1 MREHSSS
8 RANQTCLS
16 LTTDKI
22 INFKNKC
29 MEKIRKPRTLSR
41 KISGKTLRAI
51 QIVFFLTLGFTF
63 QVSANISAQV
73 VHLKEQE
80 HTLKAIFEEVE
91 KQAGLLTFFSNN
103 ELNMYRKV
111 QIEKPS
117 FTVKELYDFILKGT
131 HLQAEITSTYVII
144 RPGQTQQPQNNPDE
158 RSISGKVTDEKGDPL
173 PGVTIMIVGTTTGT
187 ATDVEGNYTLKAKA
201 GNILKFSF
209 VGMKEKNVRITD
221 KNVINVSL
229 EPENETLEEVVVTGM
244 AQMDKRLFT
253 GATDRLGAEQV
264 IVQGM
269 PDVSRALE
277 GRSAGVSVQNVSG
290 TFGTAP
296 KIRVRGATS
305 IYGSSKP
312 LWVVDGV
319 VMEDVVELKA
329 DDLSSGDAVT
339 LISSAIAGLSA
350 DDIESFQILKDGSAT
365 SIYGARAMA
374 GVVVITTKRGKA
386 GVSHI
391 NYSGELSMRLVP
403 AYSTFNIMNS
413 QDQMSVYNEMYQKG
427 WLGFAKTYRAS
438 ESGVY
443 GKMYQL
449 INTYDPVSGTWALA
463 NTPEARNKYLQE
475 AEMRNTDWFKE
486 LFRNSLTQ
494 NHALSISSGTEKAKY
509 YASMSLYHDPG
520 WSKASSVN
528 RYTASANA
536 SYDIL
541 PNLTLNLLMNSSYR
555 DQKAPGTLSQQVDVV
570 SGEVKRDFDINPYSY
585 ALNTSRALAVKD
597 ADDYTYY
604 TRNYAP
610 FNILKEL
617 ENNYIDLSMVD
628 LKFQGELKWKI
639 RTGLEIGLVG
649 AVKYQNSSQEH
660 HIKDQSNQ
668 AQAYREMS
676 DATIRDANPFLYTDP
691 DIAYSLPVSILPEGG
706 IYKRTNYKMFGVDF
720 RGTLSYNKVFNE
732 THIVNFFGG
741 METNSVERQATWF
754 MGMGYQY
761 EMGGNP
767 FFNYYAFKQLAEEN
781 GQYYDNS
788 TTYSRNVAFF
798 GTATYS
804 YKGIYTLNGTLR
816 YEGSNKLGKSRS
828 SRWLPTWN
836 VALAWNVHEESFFG
850 DINPAISHLTLRTS
864 YSLTADRGPAFV
876 SNSRAIYTSYTPWRP
891 SSSVKEPGLEITSL
905 ENSELTY
912 EKKHELNI
920 GLDLGVLDNRI
931 NLSADYY
938 TRNNYDLIGLINTQ
952 GAGGET
958 TKYANVASMKSSGFE
973 FTLSTKNIR
982 LPNFSWST
990 DLIFSKNKNTVTKL
1004 DSRSRVI
1011 DLVAGNGF
1019 ARKDYPVR
1027 SLFSIPFKGLNQAG
1041 LPTFLNHKGE
1051 ITITDINFQER
1062 DLVDFLKYE
1071 GPSEPTITGSFGNI
1085 FTYKNL
1091 KLNVFITYSFGNVI
1105 RLDPVFR
1112 NSYSDLDAMPK
1123 EYKNRWMLPGDEA
1136 RTNIPVIASKR
1147 QDKDIQNLRYAYN
1160 AYNYS
1165 DARIADGGFMRM
1177 KEISLTYNFPSKIIH
1192 RLNLNN
1198 LSLKIQATNLFLIY
1212 ADSKLNGQDPEF
1224 FRSGGVSA
1232 PVPKQFT
1239 FTLKFGF

>member
-1 MREHSSS
+1 
-8 RANQTCLS
+8 
-16 LTTDKI
+16 
-22 INFKNKC
+22 
-29 MEKIRKPRTLSR
+29 MEKIRKPRVLSR
-41 KISGKTLRAI
+41 KISGKMLRVT
-51 QIVFFLTLGFTF
+51 QFVFFLTLGLTL
-63 QVSANISAQV
+63 QVSAHTSAQV

-80 HTLKAIFEEVE
+80 HTLKALFEEVE

-103 ELNMYRKV
+103 ELDMYRKV
-111 QIEKPS
+111 QIEKAN
-117 FTVKELYDFILKGT
+117 FTVKELYDLILKGT

-144 RPGQTQQPQNNPDE
+144 RPSQANQQQQKSNPDE
-158 RSISGKVTDEKGDPL
+158 RTITGKVTDEQGEPL
-173 PGVTIMIVGTTTGT
+173 PGVTIMIIGTTSGT
-187 ATDVEGNYTLKAKA
+187 ATDVEGKYTLKVRA
-201 GNILKFSF
+201 GNTLKFSF
-209 VGMKEKNVRITD
+209 VGMKDQTVRIAD
-221 KNVINVSL
+221 KNVIDVTLKPDS
-229 EPENETLEEVVVTGM
+229 ETLEEVVVTGM

-253 GATDRLGAEQV
+253 GATDRLSADQV
-264 IVQGM
+264 IVQGL

-312 LWVVDGV
+312 MWVVDGV
-319 VMEDVVELKA
+319 VMEDVVELGA
-329 DDLSSGDAVT
+329 DELSSGDAVT

-350 DDIESFQILKDGSAT
+350 DDIENFQILKDGSAT

-391 NYSGELSMRLVP
+391 NYTGELSMRLVP
-403 AYSTFNIMNS
+403 DYSTFNIMNS

-427 WLGFAKTYRAS
+427 WLSFAKTYRAS

-443 GKMYQL
+443 GKMYKL
-449 INTYDPVSGTWALA
+449 MNTYDPVSGTWALA

-475 AEMRNTDWFKE
+475 AEMRNTDWFNE

-494 NHALSISSGTEKAKY
+494 NHSISISSGTEKARY
-509 YASMSLYHDPG
+509 YASMSIYHDPG

-528 RYTASANA
+528 RYTANANA

-541 PNLTLNLLMNSSYR
+541 PNLTLSLLTNGSYR
-555 DQKAPGTLSQQVDVV
+555 DQQAPGTLSQQVDVV

-597 ADDYTYY
+597 AKGYTYY

-610 FNILKEL
+610 FNILHEL
-617 ENNYIDLSMVD
+617 ENNYIDLNMVD

-639 RTGLEIGLVG
+639 RTGLEVSMVG

-706 IYKRTNYKMFGVDF
+706 IYKRTNYKMFGTDF
-720 RGTLSYNKVFNE
+720 RATLSFNKVFNE
-732 THIVNFFGG
+732 THITNFFGG

-761 EMGGNP
+761 DMGGNP

-781 GQYYDNS
+781 GQYYQNTS
-788 TTYSRNVAFF
+788 TTSRNVAFF

-836 VALAWNVHEESFFG
+836 IALAWNAHEESFFESLK
-850 DINPAISHLTLRTS
+850 PAVSHLTFRTS
-864 YSLTADRGPAFV
+864 YSLTADRGPASV
-876 SNSRAIYTSYTPWRP
+876 SNTRAIKTSNTPRRP
-891 SSSVKEPGLEITSL
+891 SSTVKEPGLEISSL

-920 GLDLGVLDNRI
+920 GLDFGFLDNRI
-931 NLSADYY
+931 NLSSDYY

-958 TKYANVASMKSSGFE
+958 IKYANVASMKSSGFE
-973 FTLSTKNIR
+973 FTLSTKNIKR
-982 LPNFSWST
+982 HKYTCST
-990 DLIFSKNKNTVTKL
+990 DLRYSKNTNTGTKL
-1004 DSRSRVI
+1004 DARSRVI
-1011 DLVAGNGF
+1011 DLVSGNGF
-1019 ARKDYPVR
+1019 ARKNYPVR
-1027 SLFSIPFKGLNQAG
+1027 SLFSMPFKGLNKDG

-1062 DLVDFLKYE
+1062 DMVDFLKYE
-1071 GPSEPTITGSFGNI
+1071 GPTDPTITGSLGNI

-1105 RLDPVFR
+1105 RLDPVFSS
-1112 NSYSDLDAMPK
+1112 SYSDLDAMPK
-1123 EYKNRWMLPGDEA
+1123 EFKNRWMMPGDEA
-1136 RTNIPVIASKR
+1136 HTDIPVIASNR
-1147 QDKDIQNLRYAYN
+1147 QDKDIKNLRYAYN

-1165 DARIADGGFMRM
+1165 DARIADGGFIRM
-1177 KEISLTYNFPSKIIH
+1177 KEISLTYDFPQKFIR

-1198 LSLKIQATNLFLIY
+1198 LSLKAQATNLFLLY

-1232 PVPKQFT
+1232 PVPRQFT
-1239 FTLKFGF
+1239 FTLRFGF

>member
-1 MREHSSS
+1 
-8 RANQTCLS
+8 
-16 LTTDKI
+16 
-22 INFKNKC
+22 

-41 KISGKTLRAI
+41 KISGKTLRAV
-51 QIVFFLTLGFTF
+51 QFVFFLTLGFTF

-73 VHLKEQE
+73 VHLKKQE

-111 QIEKPS
+111 QIRKPD

-131 HLQAEITSTYVII
+131 RLQAEITGAYVII
-144 RPGQTQQPQNNPDE
+144 RPVQTAAEQSNPEE
-158 RSISGKVTDEKGDPL
+158 RTVSGKVTDEKGEPL
-173 PGVTIMIVGTTTGT
+173 PGVTVMVVGTTTRT
-187 ATDVEGNYTLKAKA
+187 ATDVDGKYTLKAET
-201 GNILKFSF
+201 GSVLKFSF
-209 VGMKEKNVRITD
+209 VGMKEKNIRVTD
-221 KNVINVSL
+221 KNVIDVRL

-319 VMEDVVELKA
+319 VMEDVVELGA
-329 DDLSSGDAVT
+329 DDLSSGDAIT

-374 GVVVITTKRGKA
+374 GVVVVTTKRGKA
-386 GVSHI
+386 GSSHI

-403 AYSTFNIMNS
+403 DYSTFNIMNS
-413 QDQMSVYNEMYQKG
+413 QDQMSVYKEMQQKG
-427 WLGFAKTYRAS
+427 WLGFAKTYRAP

-443 GKMYQL
+443 GKMYNL
-449 INTYDPVSGTWALA
+449 INTYDPVSGTWVLA
-463 NTPEARNKYLQE
+463 NTPEAKNKYLQE

-486 LFRNSLTQ
+486 LFRSSLTQ
-494 NHALSISSGTEKAKY
+494 NHSLSISSGTEKARY

-520 WSKASSVN
+520 WSKASSVK

-541 PNLTLNLLMNSSYR
+541 PGLTLTLLTNGSYR

-585 ALNTSRALAVKD
+585 ALNTSRALAVKG
-597 ADDYTYY
+597 ADGYTYY

-610 FNILKEL
+610 FNILHEL
-617 ENNYIDLSMVD
+617 ENNYIDLNMVD

-639 RTGLEIGLVG
+639 RTGLEVAVLG

-660 HIKDQSNQ
+660 HIKDHSNQ

-676 DATIRDANPFLYTDP
+676 DATIRDANPFLYSDP

-706 IYKRTNYKMFGVDF
+706 IYKRNNYKMLGIDF
-720 RGTLSYNKVFNE
+720 RATLSYNKIFNE
-732 THIVNFFGG
+732 THITNFFGG

-761 EMGGNP
+761 DMGGTP

-804 YKGIYTLNGTLR
+804 YKGIYTINGTLR
-816 YEGSNKLGKSRS
+816 YEGSNKLGKSRH

-836 VALAWNVHEESFFG
+836 AALAWNVHEESFFE
-850 DINPAISHLTLRTS
+850 NLKSVLSHTTLRAS

-876 SNSRAIYTSYTPWRP
+876 SNSRAVYTSSNPWRP
-891 SSSVKEPGLEITSL
+891 SAFVKEPALQITSL

-912 EKKHELNI
+912 EKKHELNL
-920 GLDLGVLDNRI
+920 GLDLGLLDNRI

-952 GAGGET
+952 GSGGEI
-958 TKYANVASMKSSGFE
+958 TKYANVASMKSRGIE
-973 FTLSTKNIR
+973 FTLSTKNIQ
-982 LPNFSWST
+982 LPHFSWST
-990 DLIFSKNKNTVTKL
+990 DLIFSKNKNEVTKL
-1004 DSRSRVI
+1004 DTRSQVI
-1011 DLVAGNGF
+1011 ELVSGNGF
-1019 ARKDYPVR
+1019 TRKGYPVR
-1027 SLFSIPFKGLNQAG
+1027 SLFSLPFQGLNKNG
-1041 LPTFLNHKGE
+1041 LPTFLNHKGN
-1051 ITITDINFQER
+1051 ITLTDINFQER
-1062 DLVDFLKYE
+1062 DQVGFLKYE
-1071 GPSEPTITGSFGNI
+1071 GPTEPTITGSFGNI

-1112 NSYSDLDAMPK
+1112 SHYSDLDAMPK
-1123 EYKNRWMLPGDEA
+1123 EFKNRWMIPGDEA
-1136 RTNIPVIASKR
+1136 STHIPVIASKR
-1147 QDKDIQNLRYAYN
+1147 QEKDIPNLKYAYN

-1165 DARIADGGFMRM
+1165 DARIADGSFIRM
-1177 KEISLTYNFPSKIIH
+1177 KEISLTYDFPQKFVR
-1192 RLNLNN
+1192 RLNLSH
-1198 LSLKIQATNLFLIY
+1198 LSLKAQSTNLFLIY

-1232 PVPKQFT
+1232 PVPQQFT